1 MLRCRKIKKRPRGGA
16 EKMNKN
22 ENQQKELN
30 LRVLD
35 KVLEFYSKS
44 FSAEN
49 FWKTMSQLGLS
60 EEYLNS
66 LHRSGEEI
74 GEMVAKSLDN
84 SYYTVRNKIKKDL
97 SNTTFNF

>member
-1 MLRCRKIKKRPRGGA
+1 
-16 EKMNKN
+16 MNKN

-30 LRVLD
+30 LRVLG
-35 KVLEFYSKS
+35 KVLGFYSKS
-44 FSAEN
+44 FSDEN

-60 EEYLNS
+60 EEYLNG

-84 SYYTVRNKIKKDL
+84 AYYSLRNKIKKNL